1 MGYLT
6 TFTVYIDGLDL
17 LKTHPE
23 DFCKK
28 LYSAC
33 LRGHKTDFG
42 IGYFANFAH
51 VQASRHADDHTIYVH
66 MGNCVTEV
74 NPFSQDFENIVEC
87 NPEFAK
93 KLVGFIEKDLK
104 RLKKM
109 VEK

>member
-1 MGYLT
+1 MAEVG
-6 TFTVYIDGLDL
+6 VCV
-17 LKTHPE
+17 
-23 DFCKK
+23 DF
-28 LYSAC
+28 SS
-33 LRGHKTDFG
+33 R
-42 IGYFANFAH
+42 
-51 VQASRHADDHTIYVH
+51 RHADDHTIYVH